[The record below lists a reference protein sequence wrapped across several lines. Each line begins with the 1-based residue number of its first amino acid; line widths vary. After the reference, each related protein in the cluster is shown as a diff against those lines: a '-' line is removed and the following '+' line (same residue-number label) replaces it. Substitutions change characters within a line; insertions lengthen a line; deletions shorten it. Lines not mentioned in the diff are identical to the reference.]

1 MEVEEPKTDR
11 NQRVAVVAQLAVEAE
26 SQMDRS
32 VRALWEREEPANRK
46 DWVPRQALRDFLRR
60 SAVWVRVPV
69 PQVVQEAYQ
78 IYLPAEY
85 LAEEEVVLE
94 AVACQMD
101 QQHLSPKVAQEVA
114 SQVKTD
120 RGRWEPEEACQMDSR
135 FHQAEE
141 EVHRV
146 LGFRK
151 TDQCQLD
158 PVVRVGWAE

>member
-11 NQRVAVVAQLAVEAE
+11 NQRVAVAAQLALAAE

-46 DWVPRQALRDFLRR
+46 DWVPRQALRGFLRR

-94 AVACQMD
+94 AVD
-101 QQHLSPKVAQEVA
+101 
-114 SQVKTD
+114 
-120 RGRWEPEEACQMDSR
+120 W
-135 FHQAEE
+135 
-141 EVHRV
+141 
-146 LGFRK
+146 
-151 TDQCQLD
+151 
-158 PVVRVGWAE
+158 

>member
-1 MEVEEPKTDR
+1 MGWLPVFRGQE
-11 NQRVAVVAQLAVEAE
+11 VAVRGSPHSE
-26 SQMDRS
+26 
-32 VRALWEREEPANRK
+32 
-46 DWVPRQALRDFLRR
+46 
-60 SAVWVRVPV
+60 
-69 PQVVQEAYQ
+69 
-78 IYLPAEY
+78 
-85 LAEEEVVLE
+85 E

-141 EVHRV
+141 EVQRV

-151 TDQCQLD
+151 TDLCQLD
-158 PVVRVGWAE
+158 LVVRAGEAE

>member
-1 MEVEEPKTDR
+1 M
-11 NQRVAVVAQLAVEAE
+11 
-26 SQMDRS
+26 
-32 VRALWEREEPANRK
+32 
-46 DWVPRQALRDFLRR
+46 
-60 SAVWVRVPV
+60 

-85 LAEEEVVLE
+85 LAEEEV
-94 AVACQMD
+94 AVRGSPRSAVTVVCQMD

-135 FHQAEE
+135 FHQVEE
-141 EVHRV
+141 EVQRV

-151 TDQCQLD
+151 KDLCQLD
-158 PVVRVGWAE
+158 LVVRVGGAEAAE

>member
-11 NQRVAVVAQLAVEAE
+11 NQRVAVVVQLALAAE

-46 DWVPRQALRDFLRR
+46 DWVPRQALRGFLRR
-60 SAVWVRVPV
+60 SAVWVRV

-94 AVACQMD
+94 AVD
-101 QQHLSPKVAQEVA
+101 
-114 SQVKTD
+114 
-120 RGRWEPEEACQMDSR
+120 
-135 FHQAEE
+135 
-141 EVHRV
+141 
-146 LGFRK
+146 
-151 TDQCQLD
+151 
-158 PVVRVGWAE
+158 